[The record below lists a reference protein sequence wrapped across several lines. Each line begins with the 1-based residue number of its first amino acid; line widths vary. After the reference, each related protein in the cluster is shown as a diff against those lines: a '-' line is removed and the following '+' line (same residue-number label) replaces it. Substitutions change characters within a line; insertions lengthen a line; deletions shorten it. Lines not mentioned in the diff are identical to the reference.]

1 MATENKRMKQRID
14 TLANW
19 ENNNPLIEPGETC
32 YIEGSTEYRVNVS
45 STATNFLNCQLFKG
59 TDTVASNPGNGTT
72 TLQRSTG
79 TTVGSWSANQSSA
92 NTVTLP
98 NFVENAKVDFPVN
111 DLKRFINEQ
120 WTAGQPMSKKLPNC
134 VPIDLLACIIR
145 EWGALLQ
152 TNGTQ
157 SALRDGQTA
166 FLTSLGLV
174 DLNS

>member
-32 YIEGSTEYRVNVS
+32 YIVGSTEYRVNVS

-98 NFVENAKVDFPVN
+98 NFVENAKIDFPVST
-111 DLKRFINEQ
+111 LKELIQ
-120 WTAGQPMSKKLPNC
+120 QDWTAGASVRVKMPHCTP
-134 VPIDLLACIIR
+134 VDLIACIIR
-145 EWGALLQ
+145 EWAALLQ
-152 TNGTQ
+152 NNGTQ
-157 SALRDGQTA
+157 NALRDAQTA
-166 FLTSLGLV
+166 MLNALSLV
-174 DLNS
+174 DLGS

>member
-19 ENNNPLIEPGETC
+19 EENNPLIEPGETC

-59 TDTVASNPGNGTT
+59 TDTIASAPGNGTT

-79 TTVGSWSANQSSA
+79 ATVGSWSANQGSA

-98 NFVENAKVDFPVN
+98 NFVENAKVDFPITDAKN
-111 DLKRFINEQ
+111 FINSQ
-120 WTAGQPMSKKLPNC
+120 WASPDTDLTDKLPHC
-134 VPIDLLACIIR
+134 TPVDLILCIIR
-145 EWGALLQ
+145 DWAAKLQ
-152 TNGTQ
+152 TNGTSQ
-157 SALRDGQTA
+157 AVQDAQTA
-166 FLTSLGLV
+166 CLNALNHV
-174 DLNS
+174 DLR